1 VTGRRGRICKQLL
14 DNLKEMTRYWKLK
27 EETLFRTVGRKRFG
41 RGYGPVV
48 RKTTEWWWLLWQLK
62 IASVKASGPIHT
74 RHVTLMSVFTICHAK
89 VYNSLCLIPEFL
101 SFINLFFT
109 IQLSNI
115 LTTKLDLIN
124 MYKMRAFLHF
134 QVTENNLLHNERYNN
149 CP

>member
-1 VTGRRGRICKQLL
+1 
-14 DNLKEMTRYWKLK
+14 
-27 EETLFRTVGRKRFG
+27 
-41 RGYGPVV
+41 
-48 RKTTEWWWLLWQLK
+48 
-62 IASVKASGPIHT
+62 
-74 RHVTLMSVFTICHAK
+74 MSVFTICHAK